1 MQVFSNLSLI
11 KKDKNTVLTIGTFDG
26 IHLGHQKIIEKV
38 KKKASLN
45 RARSLVV
52 TFNPHPKK
60 ILSKAGNIKIL
71 STLKEKIT
79 TLENLGI
86 ENLFVIEFT
95 KEFSQIPAENFFTD
109 YIIKG
114 TGIKEIIIGYDHHF
128 GKGRNGGFETLMEMG
143 QEHNFSVDRVG
154 EVEFGGD
161 IISSTKIR
169 SALAGGEIGIVNS
182 YLGRYYTFG
191 GTVVRGDRR
200 GRLLG
205 FPTANIKLDEEDK
218 LLPALGIYMVEF
230 IVSNNNYYGLLSI
243 GRRPTFYNSGDIVPE
258 VYVYDF
264 DKEIYDEYVTVNVIE
279 RLRGEEKFSS
289 AEELI
294 EQMNKDKELG
304 LEILSKLIN

>member
-143 QEHNFSVDRVG
+143 QGHNFSVDRVG